1 MPEFTEGPQRHSL
14 CSRFQFVVFA
24 GVGLGL
30 QDGQKWKS
38 TRKLLTPA
46 FHFKTIKPYID
57 VFEESAKV
65 LLVRQSN
72 FNI

>member
-1 MPEFTEGPQRHSL
+1 MPKFTEGPQRHLL